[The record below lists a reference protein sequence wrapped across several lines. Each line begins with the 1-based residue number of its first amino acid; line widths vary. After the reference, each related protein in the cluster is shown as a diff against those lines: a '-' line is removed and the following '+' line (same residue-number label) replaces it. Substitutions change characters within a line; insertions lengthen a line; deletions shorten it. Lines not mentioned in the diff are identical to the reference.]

1 MINWQRKLLKEVVL
15 YWIRGA
21 TPSRSRKE
29 YYTASSNFPWVRA
42 SDLKGGILTETELY
56 LTPEG
61 AGQIK
66 GQVPKGAVLLS
77 VSGTIG
83 KLAIAGRDLKINQ
96 AVQAM
101 VFDETMVLAEYA
113 YYYFQY
119 YRPWMEA
126 KANAVTIPNLTR
138 SQLENTYILF
148 PCLEEQKY
156 IVDLMMRAEGLSK
169 KNQNTLAAIEQMLY
183 SAIYKQL
190 QSLSGERREQQLRDY
205 LKEPVLQG
213 IVSRKEEEPNCYYI
227 NSLHGKGWA
236 LNVNEDDF
244 TFCASGADLN
254 RYTLKQGDILLR
266 RYRQD
271 SEADCL
277 LVTEDLENVIFG
289 RNFYRIRIREDQL
302 RSEFLVVWLHFY
314 FKYYGVTQGK
324 AKAIRDRSSFSN
336 IPIPPVPIEIQD
348 KFVKIVHLALEI
360 QNKAAEIEK
369 KTERFYQA
377 LLASA
382 LTSDMSKSYRSRHGL
397 EEPKLSFI
405 GRHYQATGLER
416 IKDSGFATNLKW
428 EVLFNNKER
437 QMIEY
442 LSEFQKDVLRKYLEA
457 EDPAPIHVIFKKIRE
472 EHKSYDRNYSIQDA
486 IMAVKILEGWGFL
499 NRTLPEKIYIGEK
512 EITDLHGGSITIQKY
527 QIPLSD

>member
-15 YWIRGA
+15 NWIRGA

-29 YYTASSNFPWVRA
+29 YYTASSDFPWVRA

-61 AGQIK
+61 AEQIK

-83 KLAIAGRDLKINQ
+83 KVAIAGRDLKINQ

-138 SQLENTYILF
+138 PQLENTYILF

-156 IVDLMMRAEGLSK
+156 IVDLIMRAEGLSK

-183 SAIYKQL
+183 SAMYKQL

-227 NSLHGKGWA
+227 NSLHGRGWA

-254 RYTLKQGDILLR
+254 RYTLKQGDILIR

-314 FKYYGVTQGK
+314 LKYCGVTQGNFK
-324 AKAIRDRSSFSN
+324 AVLDRFSFSN
-336 IPIPPVPIEIQD
+336 ITIPSVPLEIQD
-348 KFVKIVHLALEI
+348 KIVKIVHLALDL
-360 QNKAAEIEK
+360 QNKITEMEK

-382 LTSDMSKSYRSRHGL
+382 VTSDMSRNYRRRNQL
-397 EEPKLSFI
+397 EEPEPAFI
-405 GRHYQATGLER
+405 GRHYQATGLEHVEG
-416 IKDSGFATNLKW
+416 SGFVNIQKW
-428 EVLFNNKER
+428 ETLFNHREQ
-437 QMIEY
+437 QMIGY
-442 LSEFQKDVLRKYLEA
+442 LSEFQKDVLHKYIEMN
-457 EDPAPIHVIFKKIRE
+457 EPAPIHVIFKKIRE
-472 EHKSYDRNYSIQDA
+472 EHKSYDRSYSIQDA
-486 IMAVKILEGWGFL
+486 IAAVKILEGWGFL
-499 NRTLPEKIYIGEK
+499 NSTLPEKIYIGEK

-527 QIPLSD
+527 QIPLND